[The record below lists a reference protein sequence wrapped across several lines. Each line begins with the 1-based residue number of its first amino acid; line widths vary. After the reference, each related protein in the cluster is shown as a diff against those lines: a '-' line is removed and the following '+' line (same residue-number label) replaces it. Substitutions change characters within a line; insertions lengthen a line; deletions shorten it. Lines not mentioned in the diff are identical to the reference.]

1 MTTCNSGTYIT
12 DNDQYIKKI
21 GANKLYVLALKDFV
35 QHIKIKIQSK
45 LILTKTPS
53 DIFMWQLDL
62 KDVNI
67 SINIR
72 GIVKEPPLKK

>member
-12 DNDQYIKKI
+12 DNDQYYIKKV

-45 LILTKTPS
+45 TKTPS